1 MDLETNY
8 EMNIKHEK
16 YEMNSR
22 AVDPM
27 TKLRHFQLN
36 FKMTLKTISKK
47 NMEHNPNMN
56 AKTIKLTPIL
66 RPILRTFKWFLR

>member
-8 EMNIKHEK
+8 EMNIQHEN

-22 AVDPM
+22 TIDHM
-27 TKLRHFQLN
+27 TKIESLQFN

-47 NMEHNPNMN
+47 NMGDNSEMNVKTMKLDNNPKN
-56 AKTIKLTPIL
+56 L
-66 RPILRTFKWFLR
+66 

>member
-8 EMNIKHEK
+8 EMNIQDDN
-16 YEMNSR
+16 YEMKSR
-22 AVDPM
+22 SIDPM
-27 TKLRHFQLN
+27 TKLKHFQLN

-47 NMEHNPNMN
+47 NMEHNPKMN
-56 AKTIKLTPIL
+56 VKTIKLKP